1 MTVRQISA
9 MQAKR
14 SLRKGC
20 KGNLI
25 HVTEAAE
32 ESCIEADHLPLIKE
46 LEDVFPEELPGLP
59 PTQEVN

>member
-1 MTVRQISA
+1 